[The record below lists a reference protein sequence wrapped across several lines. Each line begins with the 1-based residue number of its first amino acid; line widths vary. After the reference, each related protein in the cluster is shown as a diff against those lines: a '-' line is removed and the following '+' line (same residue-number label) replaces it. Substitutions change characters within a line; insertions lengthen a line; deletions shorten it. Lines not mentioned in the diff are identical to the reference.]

1 MGWTW
6 LLWLLVPLAVLA
18 LLAGVSLLIRGRALA
33 RVVGS
38 FDCDWRSVE
47 SQDWVGGVAIYGV
60 DRIDW
65 YRIVSL
71 RPSPTRRWPRAS
83 LVVGPERRVLPGD
96 RAGVV
101 EVRCRAGDEEFYLA
115 LEGAAMHG
123 LTSWVESTPPMD
135 VGTT

>member
-6 LLWLLVPLAVLA
+6 LLWLLVPL
-18 LLAGVSLLIRGRALA
+18 VSLVLLGGILLLLRGRALA

-38 FDCDWRSVE
+38 FDCAWRPLE

-71 RPSPTRRWPRAS
+71 RPTPAERWARAE

-101 EVRCRAGDEEFYLA
+101 EVRCTVGDEEFYLA
-115 LEGAAMHG
+115 MEGAAVHG

-135 VGTT
+135 IGTT